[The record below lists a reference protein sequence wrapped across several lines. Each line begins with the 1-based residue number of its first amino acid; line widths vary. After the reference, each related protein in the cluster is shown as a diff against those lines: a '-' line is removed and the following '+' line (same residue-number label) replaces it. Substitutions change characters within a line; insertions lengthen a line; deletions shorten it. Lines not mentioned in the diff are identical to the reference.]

1 MDVRRLGER
10 GVGLCDSR
18 HMDRKST
25 ALLDDPMSN
34 GIQYD
39 LSQSCAKGDMNRLV
53 IDKLPQNS
61 ILRQFSK
68 ETLAALLGRA
78 TERKVARGR
87 PLYQQG
93 DAGDSMA
100 VVLSGIFK
108 VYVVTARGREVVI
121 GFISQGGAIGEIALF
136 DAGKRTA
143 TVEATETSQ
152 VLILQASDVRA
163 AIARDGAAALR
174 VIDLL
179 CRRLRNTNMRV
190 EDDAASALEPRLA
203 RALLRVVDE
212 LENAGDVSERP
223 LVPLRQSDLAAYALL
238 SRENVNRQ
246 LQKWAD
252 EGVVSLSRGNIRVLD
267 LDALA
272 QLAEDAE

>member
-10 GVGLCDSR
+10 IDGLCDGN
-18 HMDRKST
+18 HIGRKSA

-34 GIQYD
+34 SIQYD
-39 LSQSCAKGDMNRLV
+39 LSQSRAKGDMDRLV

-61 ILRQFSK
+61 ILRQLSN
-68 ETLAALLGRA
+68 ETLTALLGRA
-78 TERKVARGR
+78 TERKIARGR

-93 DAGDSMA
+93 DPGDSMA

-152 VLILQASDVRA
+152 VLILQARDVRA
-163 AIARDGAAALR
+163 AVARDGAAALR

-179 CRRLRNTNMRV
+179 CRRLRRTNMRV

-203 RALLRVVDE
+203 RAILRVVDE
-212 LENAGDVSERP
+212 LENAGDASERP
-223 LVPLRQSDLAAYALL
+223 LIPLRQSDLAAYALL

-246 LQKWAD
+246 LQKWAA
-252 EGVVSLSRGNIRVLD
+252 EGLVSLSRGNMRVLD

-272 QLAEDAE
+272 ELAEDAE

>member
-1 MDVRRLGER
+1 MD
-10 GVGLCDSR
+10 
-18 HMDRKST
+18 K
-25 ALLDDPMSN
+25 
-34 GIQYD
+34 
-39 LSQSCAKGDMNRLV
+39 LV

-61 ILRQFSK
+61 ILRQFSN
-68 ETLAALLGRA
+68 ETLAALLSRA
-78 TERKVARGR
+78 AQRKIARGR

-93 DAGDSMA
+93 DPGDSMA

-136 DAGKRTA
+136 DAGRRTA
-143 TVEATETSQ
+143 TVEATETAQ
-152 VLILQASDVRA
+152 VLILQARDVRN

-179 CRRLRNTNMRV
+179 CRRLRSTNNRV

-212 LENAGDVSERP
+212 LENAGDVPERP
-223 LVPLRQSDLAAYALL
+223 VIPLRQSDLAAYALL

-252 EGVVSLSRGNIRVLD
+252 EGLVSLSRGKIRILG
-267 LDALA
+267 LETLA
-272 QLAEDAE
+272 ELAEDAD